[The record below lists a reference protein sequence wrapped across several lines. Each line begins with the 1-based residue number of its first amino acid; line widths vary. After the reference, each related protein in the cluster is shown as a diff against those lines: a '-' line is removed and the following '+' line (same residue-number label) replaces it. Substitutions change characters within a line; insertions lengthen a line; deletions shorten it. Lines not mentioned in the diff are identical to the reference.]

1 MTLFV
6 YAVVDGRYPTYRD
19 VFYSE
24 NDELAKRHFLALS
37 MIKGTQQFLFGREF
51 DLYYLAKYDTE
62 SGHFENCTSP
72 VLVQSGKELEAFK
85 QDYMESLFRNEKFS
99 SSVEQSILKTAA
111 NLASDDCKAEDE
123 ERPRKAGSGAQPEA
137 VAERRRKAS
146 PASEAEMAIKEG
158 WKVC

>member
-6 YAVVDGRYPTYRD
+6 YSVVDGRYPTYRD

-51 DLYYLAKYDTE
+51 DLYFLAKYDTE
-62 SGHFENCTSP
+62 TGLFENCKTP

-99 SSVEQSILKTAA
+99 KILLTSQSSLK
-111 NLASDDCKAEDE
+111 C
-123 ERPRKAGSGAQPEA
+123 
-137 VAERRRKAS
+137 
-146 PASEAEMAIKEG
+146 
-158 WKVC
+158 C